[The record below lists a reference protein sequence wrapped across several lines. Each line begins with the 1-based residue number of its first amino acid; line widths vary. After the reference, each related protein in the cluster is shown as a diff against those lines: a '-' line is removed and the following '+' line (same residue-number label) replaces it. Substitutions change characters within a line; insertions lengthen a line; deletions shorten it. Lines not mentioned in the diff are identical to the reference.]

1 MSDARSWRTRMTT
14 TELIE
19 RGIGHNCL
27 SDAYDLGRHDA
38 EKELKALGECE
49 YNKGAE
55 DFGKWLANG
64 NVFIRRIG
72 SEEMKT
78 IDEHLAEWQ
87 KEVTK

>member
-1 MSDARSWRTRMTT
+1 MTT

-38 EKELKALGECE
+38 ETELNTLGECE

-55 DFGKWLANG
+55 DFAKWLQE
-64 NVFIRRIG
+64 NVFISGVTVICG
-72 SEEMKT
+72 EEFARVNGFLELYAK
-78 IDEHLAEWQ
+78 WQ
-87 KEVTK
+87 KGKK